1 MTKDPTPMS
10 DDFDLDLI
18 EEPAKHYDAQIA
30 DALIGLSK
38 AVDICREPKAKEI
51 LLKAMDCLVLRIDVK
66 RGELKAIKK

>member
-18 EEPAKHYDAQIA
+18 EEPAKCYDAQIA
-30 DALIGLSK
+30 DALVSLSK
-38 AVDICREPKAKEI
+38 AVDVGREPRAKEI

-66 RGELKAIKK
+66 RGELKAIRK